1 MEVWRCVWRCVCV
14 EVLCFVV
21 VQLNWTGLLSHFNR
35 ARPLLSTLPIKAVP
49 QLHGKMGSKV
59 KLALQESRFAS
70 STNIRVGGGKGPEK
84 AQTHTDAKTR
94 THSRSPFL
102 PLHCGCAWR
111 PGAHIGATN
120 SRVQTMSLL
129 R

>member
-1 MEVWRCVWRCVCV
+1 MEVCV

-70 STNIRVGGGKGPEK
+70 STNIRVGGGGRGQRRHKP
-84 AQTHTDAKTR
+84 TR
-94 THSRSPFL
+94 TQKHAHTLVHRFSRFIAAALGVQGRTLAL
-102 PLHCGCAWR
+102 PTVEFRRCPC
-111 PGAHIGATN
+111 
-120 SRVQTMSLL
+120 
-129 R
+129 